1 MEDEDENDTR
11 LKWIILIII
20 ITSIISFVLYF
31 VGKYII
37 LPWVIDYFNSEVFG
51 LWR

>member
-1 MEDEDENDTR
+1 MDDEDENSTK

-20 ITSIISFVLYF
+20 ITSIISFVLYL

-37 LPWVIDYFNSEVFG
+37 LPWVIEYFRSKVG
-51 LWR
+51 ILWK